1 MSGQNRQNDGWVALV
16 GQLVGDLEQWST
28 AYGWNGLFYPDKEQA
43 IRQGFIQADSDDFN
57 VAKVENG
64 KLTWF
69 GWMDEQHPTEDYAAV
84 AEQFGW
90 SS

>member
-1 MSGQNRQNDGWVALV
+1 MSTRKGWVALV
-16 GQLVGDLEQWST
+16 GHIVGNPHQWST
-28 AYGWNGLFYPDKEQA
+28 VYSWNFLFYPNKKQA
-43 IRQGFIQADSDDFN
+43 IRQGFIQAESDDFN
-57 VAKVENG
+57 IGYVDNG

-69 GWMDEQHPTEDYAAV
+69 GWMDEQHPIEDYPAI